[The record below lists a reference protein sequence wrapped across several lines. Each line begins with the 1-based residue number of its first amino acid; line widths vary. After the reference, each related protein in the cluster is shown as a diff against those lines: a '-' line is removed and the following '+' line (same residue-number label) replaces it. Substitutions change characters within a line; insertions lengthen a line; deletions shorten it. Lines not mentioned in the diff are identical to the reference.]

1 MAVSTLPTTA
11 DTLSEVSPDQAWRL
25 ARFIAILMLDR
36 GRLGDFLA
44 DAEAEM
50 DQAGLTE
57 KERGYLTDQNF
68 RNICDYAWEAGT
80 APAPYEEPDDGG
92 GG

>member
-1 MAVSTLPTTA
+1 MAVSTLPKAA
-11 DTLSEVSPDQAWRL
+11 DTAAGVSPEQAWRL

-57 KERGYLTDQNF
+57 RQRGHLRDQGF
-68 RNICDYAWEAGT
+68 LNICDYQWEAGQG
-80 APAPYEEPDDGG
+80 PAPDPETGG
-92 GG
+92 GP